1 MASIRFIPAVI
12 MAASFILLRSR
23 LSHAATRSAAAF
35 VSSSTRSIPSSSAKV
50 TAVNTKKCGPSLSST
65 TLQSTATRQ
74 SLDSSSPTSPDLDL
88 FKVNLLTLPLPE
100 LETIIKSWGFP
111 AFRARQINNWIFNQG
126 VSDIDEMS
134 DLPLKLRTVLKER
147 ATIGSLHLE
156 IEQVSND
163 GTKKR
168 AYKLHDGQMIESV
181 LMPYEDGRRTACI
194 SSQAGCAMG
203 K

>member
-1 MASIRFIPAVI
+1 MASIRFMSAVI
-12 MAASFILLRSR
+12 MAAFILLRSR
-23 LSHAATRSAAAF
+23 LSHAATRSAVAF
-35 VSSSTRSIPSSSAKV
+35 VSNRSSSATVVQKR
-50 TAVNTKKCGPSLSST
+50 CPSSST
-65 TLQSTATRQ
+65 TLQSTTTRQ
-74 SLDSSSPTSPDLDL
+74 SYDSPSPTSPDLEL

-126 VSDIDEMS
+126 VTDIDDMV
-134 DLPLKLRTVLKER
+134 DLPKKLRAVLKER

-163 GTKKR
+163 GTRKR

-203 K
+203 T